1 MKMKLN
7 YLLNFKLQKEKMFIL
22 LITMILIIYKF
33 FWSAIA
39 ASWREDEATVIWIAD
54 NLSTINTHVG
64 LVSSVGLPNPNLLIL
79 FSKIFTILDS
89 LISVSLFIAF
99 LNIIFIYLALKNKE
113 NDYKNILLFSLIGFS
128 TYLSQH
134 TIEPWGQSVLI
145 TTNSLFLYILFRF
158 VVNKQYYVFPLFP
171 VIAILPSGIYLAG
184 LTNSIVYSIFF
195 AIFTLLNIKN
205 IKSFFTNKYINLIS
219 VTLLFLIIRLTW
231 IPFFN
236 KVNLNAISKVGN
248 SPYDVLLI
256 FIERYKNTVKSLFGF
271 WVDERSYYF
280 PITDVNIISNS
291 TNDIYQ
297 VFLRFHWFLQRYA
310 LLNILLIFILLIF
323 FQKML
328 DMNYVNKIFIL
339 VFYLFLFTS
348 ISPAIGG
355 REFLKYQRM
364 DNYIETY
371 FIYLYLWFFVGFCYK
386 NLKISKLL
394 NFLNSILIIVFVTFN
409 IYFSYYI
416 LLDNYQNRSSILSE
430 SDVPMLYK
438 QQIMEFIV
446 DDWNKTGDS
455 NEIPIFYDLGG
466 GIYDWVNEFGT
477 YYSPYYSS
485 NPYTIGRGFD
495 YILKRKYDLSN
506 SQEGKQF
513 RNIEEAKYII
523 SYTFSNENLE
533 IYSKYE
539 NNYFG
544 RLRLSINKNFDLNN

>member
-1 MKMKLN
+1 MK
-7 YLLNFKLQKEKMFIL
+7 NFKTKKENVFL
-22 LITMILIIYKF
+22 SLTTFLFIIYKF
-33 FWSAIA
+33 FWGAIA

-54 NLSTINTHVG
+54 NITASNTHVG

-79 FSKIFTILDS
+79 FSKLFTIFDS

-99 LNIIFIYLALKNKE
+99 LNITLAYFALKNKQK
-113 NDYKNILLFSLIGFS
+113 DYKNFLLFLLLGFS

-145 TTNSLFLYILFRF
+145 TVNSLFLYFLFRF
-158 VVNKQYYVFPLFP
+158 AINKQFYLFPLFP

-184 LTNSIVYSIFF
+184 LTNSVVYTIFF
-195 AIFTLLNIKN
+195 TIFTLLNIKN
-205 IKSFFTNKYINLIS
+205 VKSFFTNKYINFIS
-219 VTLLFLIIRLTW
+219 VTSLFLIVRFTW

-236 KVNLNAISKVGN
+236 KVNVNAISKVGN
-248 SPYDVLLI
+248 SSYDILLI
-256 FIERYKNTVKSLFGF
+256 FIERYKNTVRSLFGF

-280 PITDVNIISNS
+280 PTMNVNIISDS

-297 VFLRFHWFLQRYA
+297 LFLKFHWFLQRYA
-310 LLNILLIFILLIF
+310 LLNILLIFVLLIF

-328 DMNYVNKIFIL
+328 DMNYIKKVFIL
-339 VFYLFLFTS
+339 IFYLFLFTS

-371 FIYLYLWFFVGFCYK
+371 FIFLYIWFFLGYCYK
-386 NLKISKLL
+386 NFRLSKLL
-394 NFLNSILIIVFVTFN
+394 HFINGFVIIIFVIFN
-409 IYFSYYI
+409 VYFSYNI
-416 LLDNYQNRSSILSE
+416 LFDNYQNESNVLSE

-438 QQIMEFIV
+438 QQITEFV
-446 DDWNKTGDS
+446 ADDWSKTGDS
-455 NEIPIFYDLGG
+455 NRIPIFYDLGG

-477 YYSPYYSS
+477 QYSPYYPS

-495 YILKRKYDLSN
+495 YILMKQYNLSN

-513 RNIEEAKYII
+513 RNIEESKYII
-523 SYTFSNENLE
+523 SYIFNRENIE
-533 IYSKYE
+533 IYSEYE
-539 NNYFG
+539 NFYFG
-544 RLRLSINKNFDLNN
+544 KLRLSINNNFDLNN